1 MGTSPTVDGRAP
13 VHVFASSKSWIEG
26 NATLQLQ
33 HVAALPGVRAVAAM
47 PDLHPGKYGPVGCAV
62 LADRIHPQLVGSD
75 IGCGMGLFELDI
87 AARKLRLDQLAER
100 LHALD
105 QPWDGDTDSVL
116 TDAGL
121 SATTFDASLG
131 SIGGGNHFCELQAIE
146 EILEP
151 DIAAQAHAGQF
162 VHVRPGVGWD
172 PLLRRP
178 YSFCGIDRR
187 AGEIELIVKPLG
199 SGGEWIAERRVGDA
213 LDLLG
218 PLGTS
223 FVVRRDTRNLLLVA
237 GGTGIAPMRVIAEQE
252 APRRNVTLVMG
263 GRSVAYLWP
272 SDRLPAGVEY
282 VTTTD
287 DGSFGT
293 RGRVTDVLPSLLP
306 WADQLLAC
314 GPWALL
320 AALGRLRENAENA
333 AATFPGRRTLLETQ
347 IAVEQHMGC
356 AMGVCRACVVV
367 TSEGNARVCREG
379 PVFALGDVAF
389 EAGEPATVGVH

>member
-1 MGTSPTVDGRAP
+1 V
-13 VHVFASSKSWIEG
+13 
-26 NATLQLQ
+26 
-33 HVAALPGVRAVAAM
+33 
-47 PDLHPGKYGPVGCAV
+47 
-62 LADRIHPQLVGSD
+62 
-75 IGCGMGLFELDI
+75 
-87 AARKLRLDQLAER
+87 
-100 LHALD
+100 
-105 QPWDGDTDSVL
+105 
-116 TDAGL
+116 
-121 SATTFDASLG
+121 
-131 SIGGGNHFCELQAIE
+131 
-146 EILEP
+146 ILEEGRVSANTP
-151 DIAAQAHAGQF
+151 IGDLGMLLAIQSPQIAAQARAGQF

-199 SGGEWIAERRVGDA
+199 PGGEWIAERRPGDV

-263 GRSVAYLWP
+263 GRTVAYLWP
-272 SDRLPAGVEY
+272 SDRLPASVEY

-293 RGRVTDVLPSLLP
+293 RGRVTDVLPAFLA

-314 GPWALL
+314 GPWPML
-320 AALGRLRENAENA
+320 AALDRLRDDAERA
-333 AATFPGRRTLLETQ
+333 AATFAGRRILLEAQ

-367 TSEGNARVCREG
+367 TAEGNARACREG
-379 PVFALGDVAF
+379 PVFALGDIEF

>member
-1 MGTSPTVDGRAP
+1 LTP
-13 VHVFASSKSWIEG
+13 VLLEQG
-26 NATLQLQ
+26 
-33 HVAALPGVRAVAAM
+33 HVAANVE
-47 PDLHPGKYGPVGCAV
+47 
-62 LADRIHPQLVGSD
+62 
-75 IGCGMGLFELDI
+75 IG
-87 AARKLRLDQLAER
+87 A
-100 LHALD
+100 
-105 QPWDGDTDSVL
+105 
-116 TDAGL
+116 
-121 SATTFDASLG
+121 LG
-131 SIGGGNHFCELQAIE
+131 SLLTVESAVV
-146 EILEP
+146 
-151 DIAAQAHAGQF
+151 AAQAQAGQF

-187 AGEIELIVKPLG
+187 SGQIELIVKPLG
-199 SGGEWIAERRVGDA
+199 PGGEWIAGRRAGDT

-252 APRRNVTLVMG
+252 AARRNVTLVMG

-272 SDRLPAGVEY
+272 SDRLPPSVEY
-282 VTTTD
+282 VTTTE
-287 DGSFGT
+287 DGSFGA
-293 RGRVTDVLPSLLP
+293 RGRVTDVLPPLLP

-314 GPWALL
+314 GPWAML
-320 AALGRLRENAENA
+320 AALGRLRESAASA
-333 AATFPGRRTLLETQ
+333 AATYPGRRVLLDAQ

-389 EAGEPATVGVH
+389 DAGEPATVGVH

>member
-1 MGTSPTVDGRAP
+1 MILEEARVVA
-13 VHVFASSKSWIEG
+13 
-26 NATLQLQ
+26 NAQIGDLGVL
-33 HVAALPGVRAVAAM
+33 LGVRSQ
-47 PDLHPGKYGPVGCAV
+47 G
-62 LADRIHPQLVGSD
+62 
-75 IGCGMGLFELDI
+75 I
-87 AARKLRLDQLAER
+87 AEQAR
-100 LHALD
+100 
-105 QPWDGDTDSVL
+105 
-116 TDAGL
+116 
-121 SATTFDASLG
+121 
-131 SIGGGNHFCELQAIE
+131 
-146 EILEP
+146 
-151 DIAAQAHAGQF
+151 AGQF

-178 YSFCGIDRR
+178 YSFCRIDRR

-199 SGGEWIAERRVGDA
+199 PGGLWIAERRPGDA

-263 GRSVAYLWP
+263 GRSVAHLWP
-272 SDRLPAGVEY
+272 SDKLPPTVEY

-293 RGRVTDVLPSLLP
+293 RGRVTDVLPELLA
-306 WADQLLAC
+306 WADQLFAC
-314 GPWALL
+314 GPWAML
-320 AALGRLRENAENA
+320 AALGRLRDAAERA
-333 AATFPGRRTLLETQ
+333 AATFPGRRTLLEAQ

-356 AMGVCRACVVV
+356 AMGVCRACVIV

-379 PVFALGDVAF
+379 PVFGLGDIAF

>member
-1 MGTSPTVDGRAP
+1 VILEEGRVVA
-13 VHVFASSKSWIEG
+13 
-26 NATLQLQ
+26 NAKIGDLGVL
-33 HVAALPGVRAVAAM
+33 LGVRSQ
-47 PDLHPGKYGPVGCAV
+47 G
-62 LADRIHPQLVGSD
+62 
-75 IGCGMGLFELDI
+75 I
-87 AARKLRLDQLAER
+87 AE
-100 LHALD
+100 
-105 QPWDGDTDSVL
+105 
-116 TDAGL
+116 
-121 SATTFDASLG
+121 
-131 SIGGGNHFCELQAIE
+131 
-146 EILEP
+146 
-151 DIAAQAHAGQF
+151 QAHAGQF

-178 YSFCGIDRR
+178 YSFCRIDRR

-199 SGGEWIAERRVGDA
+199 PGGLWIAERRPGDA

-237 GGTGIAPMRVIAEQE
+237 GGTGIAPMRVIAELE

-263 GRSVAYLWP
+263 GRSVAHLWP
-272 SDRLPAGVEY
+272 SDRLPPTVEY

-293 RGRVTDVLPSLLP
+293 RGRVTDVLPDLLA
-306 WADQLLAC
+306 WADQLFAC
-314 GPWALL
+314 GPWPML
-320 AALGRLRENAENA
+320 AALGRLRDSAERA
-333 AATFPGRRTLLETQ
+333 AATYPGRRTLLEAQ

-356 AMGVCRACVVV
+356 AMGVCRACVIV

-379 PVFALGDVAF
+379 PVFQLGDIAF

>member
-1 MGTSPTVDGRAP
+1 M
-13 VHVFASSKSWIEG
+13 
-26 NATLQLQ
+26 
-33 HVAALPGVRAVAAM
+33 
-47 PDLHPGKYGPVGCAV
+47 
-62 LADRIHPQLVGSD
+62 
-75 IGCGMGLFELDI
+75 
-87 AARKLRLDQLAER
+87 
-100 LHALD
+100 
-105 QPWDGDTDSVL
+105 
-116 TDAGL
+116 
-121 SATTFDASLG
+121 
-131 SIGGGNHFCELQAIE
+131 
-146 EILEP
+146 ILEEGRVVSSAEIGDLGTLLGIRAP

-162 VHVRPGVGWD
+162 VHVRPGHGWD

-187 AGEIELIVKPLG
+187 TGEIELIVKPLG
-199 SGGEWIAERRVGDA
+199 SGGEWIAERRAGDA

-252 APRRNVTLVMG
+252 ALRRNVTLVMG

-287 DGSFGT
+287 DGTFGT
-293 RGRVTDVLPSLLP
+293 RGRVTDVLPALLA

-314 GPWALL
+314 GPWAML
-320 AALGRLRENAENA
+320 AAIGRIRDEADRA
-333 AATFPGRRTLLETQ
+333 AATYPGRRTLLEAQ
-347 IAVEQHMGC
+347 VAVEQHMGC
-356 AMGVCRACVVV
+356 AMGVCRACVIV

-379 PVFALGDVAF
+379 PVFGLGEIAF